1 MNNRFHLA
9 ITVNDLDTSVDF
21 YCRLLGCQLGDYED
35 GKWQDINFWGNE
47 LTLHIS
53 KTKTLRESH
62 HVDMGNVCVPHFGVH
77 LSSHIYDDIK
87 KRIESQHDYHYFDE
101 PYLRYKGKLREQET
115 FFIEDPSGNMIEIK
129 SMKNPSSLFS

>member
-1 MNNRFHLA
+1 MSL
-9 ITVNDLDTSVDF
+9 SVDA
-21 YCRLLGCQLGDYED
+21 
-35 GKWQDINFWGNE
+35 
-47 LTLHIS
+47 
-53 KTKTLRESH
+53 
-62 HVDMGNVCVPHFGVH
+62 V
-77 LSSHIYDDIK
+77 DIK

>member
-1 MNNRFHLA
+1 
-9 ITVNDLDTSVDF
+9 
-21 YCRLLGCQLGDYED
+21 
-35 GKWQDINFWGNE
+35 
-47 LTLHIS
+47 
-53 KTKTLRESH
+53 
-62 HVDMGNVCVPHFGVH
+62 MGNVCVPHFGVH

-87 KRIESQHDYHYFDE
+87 KRIESQHDYQYFDE

>member
-77 LSSHIYDDIK
+77 LSSHIYNDIK
-87 KRIESQHDYHYFDE
+87 K
-101 PYLRYKGKLREQET
+101 
-115 FFIEDPSGNMIEIK
+115 N
-129 SMKNPSSLFS
+129 N

>member
-77 LSSHIYDDIK
+77 LSSHIYMMILKKELSHSMIISILMNPTFDIRVSLESK
-87 KRIESQHDYHYFDE
+87 KHFLLKIQV
-101 PYLRYKGKLREQET
+101 ET
-115 FFIEDPSGNMIEIK
+115 
-129 SMKNPSSLFS
+129 

>member
-53 KTKTLRESH
+53 KL
-62 HVDMGNVCVPHFGVH
+62 
-77 LSSHIYDDIK
+77 
-87 KRIESQHDYHYFDE
+87 
-101 PYLRYKGKLREQET
+101 KL
-115 FFIEDPSGNMIEIK
+115 
-129 SMKNPSSLFS
+129 